1 MAGYVF
7 AIGGD
12 EDPVSMIRACA
23 EKGIYSTYLKGIA
36 PLSFEGTLADY
47 MSMKPG
53 DNIYFFCKR
62 RYYGIGELISIGPDC
77 KYCNYPRSSARV
89 NVQYLIKHRSIARD
103 VVARFAKA
111 GLLYED
117 AEYHN
122 AVFVGT
128 DTDGVPRHA
137 HKRSANSYG
146 KAFRLN
152 VEGSDPRLKN
162 ERICSG

>member
-36 PLSFEGTLADY
+36 PMSFEGTLADY

-89 NVQYLIKHRSIARD
+89 NVQYEDISNDLLVNFGSQSPHYRWLCTFKGAPYFLKKELIRT
-103 VVARFAKA
+103 RF
-111 GLLYED
+111 
-117 AEYHN
+117 
-122 AVFVGT
+122 
-128 DTDGVPRHA
+128 
-137 HKRSANSYG
+137 
-146 KAFRLN
+146 
-152 VEGSDPRLKN
+152 
-162 ERICSG
+162 

>member
-12 EDPVSMIRACA
+12 EDPVSMIRECA

-62 RYYGIGELISIGPDC
+62 RYYGIGELISVGPDC
-77 KYCNYPRSSARV
+77 KYCNYPHASARV
-89 NVQYLIKHRSIARD
+89 NAR
-103 VVARFAKA
+103 
-111 GLLYED
+111 YED
-117 AEYHN
+117 IADDLLVNFGEQ
-122 AVFVGT
+122 F
-128 DTDGVPRHA
+128 
-137 HKRSANSYG
+137 S
-146 KAFRLN
+146 N
-152 VEGSDPRLKN
+152 VERLLN
-162 ERICSG
+162 I